1 MEPVLSMEEKSSVS
15 ADVSIKIS
23 ISDTFDGGNIKGIT
37 TQPNENDPINTT
49 DVILH
54 IKPDIYTEL
63 EKIGHMQYFSFRAT
77 VNGLGFPPQNK
88 KHKIRYV
95 IANAEASSYPEAWIG
110 KSLNSLSIIILFERS
125 MVTSFLDLSF
135 CSAEYSSNIIIFILF
150 SLCQAVLFATLTT
163 LKIVILGDETKTQF
177 IPMGNLA
184 GNMNTLKTEVYFSLI
199 FHLTPILVILA

>member
-1 MEPVLSMEEKSSVS
+1 MEPVLSMEEKSSLS

-110 KSLNSLSIIILFERS
+110 KSLNSLSI
-125 MVTSFLDLSF
+125 MVISFLDLSF
-135 CSAEYSSNIIIFILF
+135 CNAEYSSNIIIFILS
-150 SLCQAVLFATLTT
+150 SLYQAVLFATLTT

>member
-1 MEPVLSMEEKSSVS
+1 MEPESSMEEKSSPS
-15 ADVSIKIS
+15 ADVSIS

-37 TQPNENDPINTT
+37 TQSNENDPKNTT

-95 IANAEASSYPEAWIG
+95 IANAEATSYPEAWIG
-110 KSLNSLSIIILFERS
+110 MSLVHILLLLYVMLNIHLILLFSYYFLSIRQYCLLHSQR
-125 MVTSFLDLSF
+125 
-135 CSAEYSSNIIIFILF
+135 
-150 SLCQAVLFATLTT
+150 
-163 LKIVILGDETKTQF
+163 
-177 IPMGNLA
+177 
-184 GNMNTLKTEVYFSLI
+184 
-199 FHLTPILVILA
+199 

>member
-1 MEPVLSMEEKSSVS
+1 MEEKSSLS

-110 KSLNSLSIIILFERS
+110 KSLNSLSI
-125 MVTSFLDLSF
+125 MVISFLDLSF
-135 CSAEYSSNIIIFILF
+135 CNAEYSSNIIIFILF
-150 SLCQAVLFATLTT
+150 SLYQAVLFATLTT

>member
-1 MEPVLSMEEKSSVS
+1 MEPVLSMEEKSSLS

-110 KSLNSLSIIILFERS
+110 KSLNSLSI
-125 MVTSFLDLSF
+125 MVISFLDLSF
-135 CSAEYSSNIIIFILF
+135 CNAEYSSNIIIFILF
-150 SLCQAVLFATLTT
+150 SLYQAVLFATLTT

>member
-110 KSLNSLSIIILFERS
+110 KSLNSLSI
-125 MVTSFLDLSF
+125 MVISFLDLSF
-135 CSAEYSSNIIIFILF
+135 CNAEYSSNIIIFILS
-150 SLCQAVLFATLTT
+150 SLYQAVLFATLTT